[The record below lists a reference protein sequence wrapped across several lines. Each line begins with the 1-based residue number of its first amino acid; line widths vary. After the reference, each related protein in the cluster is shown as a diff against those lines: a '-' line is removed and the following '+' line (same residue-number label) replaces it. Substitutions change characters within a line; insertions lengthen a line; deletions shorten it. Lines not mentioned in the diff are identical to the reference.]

1 LKTNQKS
8 ETFLI
13 YRSSAGSG
21 KTYQL
26 AIEFVSLAVSNP
38 SLFNKIL
45 AVTFTNK
52 ATKEMK
58 ERVLEFLLKLS
69 SQNDPEL
76 MDQVRK
82 KTNLTEKE
90 IVENAGIVNA
100 KILHN
105 YSQFSISTIDA
116 FFQKIVKSFAKELG
130 LLGNY
135 KVELDQDKIMQEII
149 DQIMDELGKE
159 KELTGWLIDF
169 SFSKVDENRAWN
181 IRPEIEGLAY
191 EVFKESFRSVLEN
204 LQGIEKSSFNLLL
217 QKVKKS
223 RKQFESFMTDKAE
236 EALKLIEKHGLSVD
250 DFSRKSSGPAGYFL
264 RIINKSDYDPKKLV
278 PEVCQDPEK
287 WSTKTSSKK
296 DQIKS
301 VVDGGLQDVTQSLVN
316 HYENHNAEYVTA
328 LEIQRNL
335 YVFGIL
341 SRIVD
346 KLQAYRQEH
355 DVMLISDVAVFLNK
369 IIADN
374 DAPFI
379 YEKTGSWYRHY
390 LIDEFQD
397 TSGYQWQN
405 FKPLVENGL
414 SEHQK
419 SLLVGDGKQ
428 SIYRWR
434 GGDWNLILQQVG
446 EDLKN
451 YLPVEKHL
459 DTNWRSERKIIEFNN
474 QVFSFLSRL
483 ISNEFSGEISELSLP
498 DSERAQLLA
507 MSGDVEMLYK
517 DVVQKVAAKNLEPS
531 KGRIEINCYHKT
543 DEESWKEQVIEELP
557 QRIEHLQDLGF
568 EPRDIA
574 ILVRKSDDGKRVIER
589 LMRYKNIVE
598 SKGGY
603 CYDAVSNE
611 SLFLGNSSAVRLLIN
626 TIKYGLNSSDAIAR
640 AEISFNY
647 YQVQKETSNAGEINN
662 LSFIMDNQAL
672 PQDFSEEIFKIIS
685 LPVHEMIE
693 RIIQYFQLKSEK
705 DKGYL
710 QAFQDIVLDYFSSEN
725 KDLSEFLEWW
735 EEKGQRKSMQLPDHL
750 NAMRVMTMHK
760 AKGLEF
766 KAIIVP
772 FCDWK
777 LDHDANKNNI
787 LWCMTDKAPFTGTG
801 YLPIKYSKA
810 LADSYFARD
819 YYQEKIKAYIDNL
832 NLLYVALTRAEKHLI
847 INCPPASRNL
857 TNVGDLLNRA
867 LEHMKGGTV
876 AELAVQI
883 DDHDEAVTRYG
894 LGDATKMK
902 SKEHLEV
909 NDTPTQPYQSSD
921 WRLKIAI
928 RKKGRD
934 FFEEASPTKKS
945 RINYGILVH
954 EILATIKNESEAKVL
969 AHEFFSEGMLTAEE
983 LHELNEQLEMIFA
996 NPLVQGWFN
1005 TEFQVKA
1012 EVPLII
1018 KNEQEKRPDRVITHG
1033 NHAIVIDFKTGAS
1046 NPSHKKQVLEYRD
1059 VLLEMGYESM
1069 EAFLLYISENRVIK
1083 LA

>member
-1 LKTNQKS
+1 
-8 ETFLI
+8 
-13 YRSSAGSG
+13 
-21 KTYQL
+21 
-26 AIEFVSLAVSNP
+26 
-38 SLFNKIL
+38 
-45 AVTFTNK
+45 
-52 ATKEMK
+52 
-58 ERVLEFLLKLS
+58 
-69 SQNDPEL
+69 
-76 MDQVRK
+76 
-82 KTNLTEKE
+82 
-90 IVENAGIVNA
+90 VNA

-204 LQGIEKSSFNLLL
+204 LQGIEKSSFNSLL
-217 QKVKKS
+217 QKVRKS
-223 RKQFESFMTDKAE
+223 RNHFEGFMGEKAK
-236 EALKLIEKHGLSVD
+236 EALQMIENNGLSPVD
-250 DFSRKSSGPAGYFL
+250 FAYGLSGPAGYFQ
-264 RIINKSDYDPKKLV
+264 RIIRRSDYDPKTRV
-278 PEVCQDPEK
+278 RQAVEDPEK
-287 WSTKTSSKK
+287 WSTKSSKK
-296 DQIKS
+296 KSEINS
-301 VVDGGLQDVTQSLVN
+301 VVHGGLQDVTQALVD
-316 HYENHNAEYVTA
+316 HYERYISEYVTA
-328 LEIQRNL
+328 REIQRNL

-405 FKPLVENGL
+405 FRPLVENGL

-459 DTNWRSERKIIEFNN
+459 DTNWRSDRKIIEFNN

-611 SLFLGNSSAVRLLIN
+611 SLFLGNSSGVRLLIN

-705 DKGYL
+705 
-710 QAFQDIVLDYFSSEN
+710 
-725 KDLSEFLEWW
+725 
-735 EEKGQRKSMQLPDHL
+735 R
-750 NAMRVMTMHK
+750 
-760 AKGLEF
+760 
-766 KAIIVP
+766 
-772 FCDWK
+772 
-777 LDHDANKNNI
+777 
-787 LWCMTDKAPFTGTG
+787 
-801 YLPIKYSKA
+801 
-810 LADSYFARD
+810 
-819 YYQEKIKAYIDNL
+819 
-832 NLLYVALTRAEKHLI
+832 
-847 INCPPASRNL
+847 
-857 TNVGDLLNRA
+857 
-867 LEHMKGGTV
+867 
-876 AELAVQI
+876 
-883 DDHDEAVTRYG
+883 
-894 LGDATKMK
+894 
-902 SKEHLEV
+902 
-909 NDTPTQPYQSSD
+909 
-921 WRLKIAI
+921 
-928 RKKGRD
+928 
-934 FFEEASPTKKS
+934 
-945 RINYGILVH
+945 
-954 EILATIKNESEAKVL
+954 
-969 AHEFFSEGMLTAEE
+969 
-983 LHELNEQLEMIFA
+983 
-996 NPLVQGWFN
+996 
-1005 TEFQVKA
+1005 
-1012 EVPLII
+1012 
-1018 KNEQEKRPDRVITHG
+1018 
-1033 NHAIVIDFKTGAS
+1033 
-1046 NPSHKKQVLEYRD
+1046 
-1059 VLLEMGYESM
+1059 
-1069 EAFLLYISENRVIK
+1069 
-1083 LA
+1083 